1 MQGDLM
7 VLYVDA
13 MQGTKGPQTIKLAA
27 TLFAKKV
34 IILVDSGSSSS
45 FVSEQWA
52 KLGPPLVPLCKPVH
66 VRVVNGHIIN
76 CSYKIPYCKIS
87 INGDC
92 FQLDLKVLPLNNY
105 DVILGMD
112 WLAANSPMTID
123 WQQKLLLFHT
133 DQTRVVLQ
141 GLQADL
147 STLEPLSVPQL
158 VHLDL
163 LDELWC
169 VLQLQAVEH
178 SSDSTLPLE
187 ITQLIQD
194 YASLFDKPV
203 GLPPSRLHYHIVPLV
218 PGAIPFRL

>member
-194 YASLFDKPV
+194 YASLFDKHV
-203 GLPPSRLHYHIVPLV
+203 GLPPSRLHYHTVPLV
-218 PGAIPFRL
+218 PVAIPFRL